1 MAKGKPI
8 TIKKVHLDSFIE
20 ILIDLYDKGVDYV
33 DIIGV
38 NNEIQDSIGIS
49 FSKDYMNSELV
60 DNFEKIKLPS
70 KKAEKEDKKPEIK
83 EDKININLSDD
94 DLNQLL

>member
-1 MAKGKPI
+1 MEQNKPI

-38 NNEIQDSIGIS
+38 NNEVQDSIGIS
-49 FSKDYMNSELV
+49 FSKDYMNSELK
-60 DNFEKIKLPS
+60 DNFEKIKVPE
-70 KKAEKEDKKPEIK
+70 KKKKPKIE
-83 EDKININLSDD
+83 ENKININLSDD

>member
-1 MAKGKPI
+1 MKQNKPI

-38 NNEIQDSIGIS
+38 NNEVQDSIGIS
-49 FSKDYMNSELV
+49 FSKSYMNSELI
-60 DNFEKIKLPS
+60 DNFEKIKVPV
-70 KKAEKEDKKPEIK
+70 KKTEKKDSEPE
-83 EDKININLSDD
+83 ININLSDD

>member
-38 NNEIQDSIGIS
+38 NNEVQDSIGIS

-60 DNFEKIKLPS
+60 DNFEKIKVPA
-70 KKAEKEDKKPEIK
+70 KKPEKKETPEIK